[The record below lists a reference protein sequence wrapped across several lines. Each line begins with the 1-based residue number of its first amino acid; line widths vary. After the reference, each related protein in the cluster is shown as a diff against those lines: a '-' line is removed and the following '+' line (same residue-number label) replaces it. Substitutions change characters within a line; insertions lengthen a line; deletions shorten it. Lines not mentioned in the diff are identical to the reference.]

1 MTMTLLTKMLSLEEH
16 PNARNLLERFL
27 VEILT
32 PLIANEGSSTRIMI
46 SLENPAGS
54 ERELIPYRRSI
65 NEAIAKLG
73 GILDFSEFKLWLLT
87 VL

>member
-1 MTMTLLTKMLSLEEH
+1 MFALEEL

-27 VEILT
+27 VEILS

-46 SLENPAGS
+46 YLENPASS

-65 NEAIAKLG
+65 NEAIAKPQRYLRF
-73 GILDFSEFKLWLLT
+73 L
-87 VL
+87 